1 MVIFVYFFD
10 TCPILLLGRKDI
22 DMYGYLL
29 VATIFFAII
38 TISIAV
44 PPVVEELT
52 DGVEQSILRRNFTN
66 MDIYGEQLARVIIDG
81 ETVLTDQSAEDKTD
95 IDVFDGEMYEQIVP
109 LARRQFI
116 DKPVNILKPR
126 VFDEPPALEYS
137 EPKKPFDHIKIHKY
151 GFGIFCDKAQEEK
164 IVRAVA
170 ALAVAHKIR
179 RNPAIVE
186 ALLNESRDANFNT
199 DVANHRKLVRG
210 IFARLA
216 GEDLNNEK
224 DDAITKS
231 IGLIIVDN
239 KGAFYANS
247 LNALFDNVFAGYV
260 PFELSTYH
268 GYYVAKSSSISEA
281 LLTAKEFF
289 PWIQKVSSSDALNSP
304 DLFARSVRRS
314 VKKSDQDSGQARSKD
329 VPFEDEMK
337 ETMDSSTDKSA
348 MLPAK
353 GESIGNSPDESKDGV
368 EAPEAFVENSDD
380 DANEGEEF
388 VDVVDEDYVSEESY
402 GLASEE
408 ASPNR
413 PAPRNVAKRK
423 VYSSVSSASSGSSSD
438 SAISNSPI
446 VTVPVGGRD
455 PYDTN

>member
-1 MVIFVYFFD
+1 
-10 TCPILLLGRKDI
+10 
-22 DMYGYLL
+22 MYGYLL
-29 VATIFFAII
+29 VVIIFLAII
-38 TISIAV
+38 SISLAI
-44 PPVVEELT
+44 PPVVEDLT
-52 DGVEQSILRRNFTN
+52 EGVEKSILRRNFTN

-81 ETVLTDQSAEDKTD
+81 ETALTDQSAEDKTD
-95 IDVFDGEMYEQIVP
+95 IDIFDGEMYEQIVP

-116 DKPVNILKPR
+116 DNPVNILKPR
-126 VFDEPPALEYS
+126 VFDEPSALKFKD
-137 EPKKPFDHIKIHKY
+137 PKKPFDHIKIHKY
-151 GFGIFCDKAQEEK
+151 GFGVFCDRAQEEK

-179 RNPAIVE
+179 RNSAIVE
-186 ALLNESRDANFNT
+186 ALLNNSRDANFNT

-268 GYYVAKSSSISEA
+268 GYYVVKSLPISES

-289 PWIQKVSSSDALNSP
+289 PWIQKVSSSDSLSSP
-304 DLFARSVRRS
+304 DLFAKSFRRS
-314 VKKSDQDSGQARSKD
+314 VKKSDQDSQEEKSNDGPS
-329 VPFEDEMK
+329 EDEMK
-337 ETMDSSTDKSA
+337 EPMDSSTDKSA

-353 GESIGNSPDESKDGV
+353 GESIGNAQDESKDGV
-368 EAPEAFVENSDD
+368 EAPEVENSDD

-388 VDVVDEDYVSEESY
+388 VDIGDEDYASENSY
-402 GLASEE
+402 GFASEE

-413 PAPRNVAKRK
+413 PTPHKVPKRK
-423 VYSSVSSASSGSSSD
+423 VYSSVSSASSGGYSD
-438 SAISNSPI
+438 STICNSPI

-455 PYDTN
+455 PYDIN